1 MGLDMYLKAKAY
13 VGGYEWLPAH
23 DREAFTNIVEAVG
36 GHDLIDTDSPS
47 AEVALTA
54 GYWRKANAIHGWFVK
69 HVQNGVDECLEHYVS
84 REQLLELQKAC
95 VEVIANPDKASELL
109 PVTEGFFFGSYAYD
123 EWYFS
128 YVRETVDMIGRLL
141 KTAGESWEFYYRSS
155 W

>member
-13 VGGYEWLPAH
+13 VGGYDFLPDH
-23 DREAFTNIVEAVG
+23 DRESFSKIVEAVG

-69 HVQNGVDECLEHYVS
+69 NVQDGEDECKEHYVS
-84 REQLLELQKAC
+84 REQLLELQEAC
-95 VEVIANPDKASELL
+95 VEVISNPDRASELL
-109 PVTEGFFFGSYAYD
+109 PVTQGFFFGTYEYD

-128 YVRETVDMIGRLL
+128 YVRETIDMIGRLL